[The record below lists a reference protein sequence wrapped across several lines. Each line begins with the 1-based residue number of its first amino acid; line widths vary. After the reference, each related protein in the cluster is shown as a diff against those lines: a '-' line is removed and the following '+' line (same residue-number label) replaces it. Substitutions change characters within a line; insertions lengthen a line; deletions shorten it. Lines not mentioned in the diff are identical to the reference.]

1 MDEQEK
7 NEFEKLKAEIEQI
20 RKDYTSAKS
29 ILSSITQFNDT
40 FQKLKE
46 LLGNSESGIEANFN
60 FTKTQKDQIDTLSTQ
75 AQTQVGEIT
84 TSLQKVKANIESMQ
98 TAYSEFSEIKGKVS
112 GVTGEIDT
120 LLTTARGLKDD
131 ISTTKKDSL
140 EILENIKGTY
150 QTVSENI
157 TNMQTAYQSFLQI
170 NSKLE
175 DEKTGLKAV
184 FDSVQSL
191 NVQSGKLFSEIKSL
205 RDSSKASLTDIENN
219 KTKTD
224 ELKSEIQSNFDFTEQ
239 KKIEIEKATGLI
251 IDTSFAETFKR
262 RQDEIEKGLYSW
274 YSWKNILFISVVILI
289 ILVVLPFT
297 RLLDFGTT
305 VWYELFLSR
314 IYYTSPVL
322 FLIAFSAVQYSK
334 ERDLAE
340 KYAFKAAS
348 SAAIRSHIDYLSGK
362 FDVKNDESMKSFA
375 KDTFS
380 TIYKEPHSSVSDFE
394 KRLKD
399 LEKKQN
405 TENRKDLIDINQI
418 VSSVKELKELLP
430 EKTLFEKVLSVFIK
444 N

>member
-20 RKDYTSAKS
+20 RKDYNSAKN
-29 ILSSITQFNDT
+29 ILSGITQFNDT

-46 LLGNSESGIEANFN
+46 LLVNSESGVEANFN
-60 FTKTQKDQIDTLSTQ
+60 FTKAQKEQIDTLSTQ
-75 AQTQVGEIT
+75 AQTHVVEIT
-84 TSLQKVKANIESMQ
+84 ANLQKVKTNIESMQ

-112 GVTGEIDT
+112 GVTSEIDT
-120 LLTTARGLKDD
+120 LLNTARGLKED
-131 ISTTKKDSL
+131 ISVTKKDSL
-140 EILENIKGTY
+140 GILENIKTTY

-157 TNMQTAYQSFLQI
+157 ANMQTAYQSFLQI

-175 DEKTGLKAV
+175 DEKTGLKAI

-191 NVQSGKLFSEIKSL
+191 NVQSGKLFSEIKIL
-205 RDSSKASLTDIENN
+205 RDNSKTSLTDIENN

-224 ELKSEIQSNFDFTEQ
+224 ELKSQIQSNFDFTE
-239 KKIEIEKATGLI
+239 KKKVEIEKATGLI

-262 RQDEIEKGLYSW
+262 RQDEIEKGLDSW
-274 YSWKNILFISVVILI
+274 YSWKKIFFASVIILI
-289 ILVVLPFT
+289 ILVILPFT
-297 RLLDFGTT
+297 KWLDFGTT
-305 VWYELFLSR
+305 VWYELFLNR

-322 FLIAFSAVQYSK
+322 FLIAFSAIQYSK

-348 SAAIRSHIDYLSGK
+348 SAAIRSHIDYLSEK

-380 TIYKEPHSSVSDFE
+380 TIYKEPYSSVSDLE

-399 LEKKQN
+399 LEKKQVA
-405 TENRKDLIDINQI
+405 ESKKDLIDINQI
-418 VSSVKELKELLP
+418 VDSVKELKELLP
-430 EKTLFEKVLSVFIK
+430 EKTLFEKVLSIFVK
-444 N
+444 